1 MAEHIFPIHDRLV
14 GFEDR
19 CRKLNQRPISLWF
32 CGLSGSGKSTIAVG
46 LERLL
51 FQKGYTTQVLDG
63 DNIRS
68 GINSNLG
75 FSVEDRLENNRRVAE
90 IAKLYNMSGLITI
103 NSFISPTQSIR
114 NKAKEII
121 GASFFKEVYIKAS
134 LETCEGRDVKG
145 LYEKARK
152 GEIKGFTGI
161 DSPFEVPENPFL
173 EIDTE
178 KHTLEVCIQS
188 LFKAIEPLIKI

>member
-1 MAEHIFPIHDRLV
+1 MADHIFPIHDSLV

-19 CRKLNQRPISLWF
+19 CRRLNQRPISLWF

-46 LERLL
+46 LERFL

-114 NKAKEII
+114 DKAKEII
-121 GASFFKEVYIKAS
+121 GDAFFKEVYIKAS
-134 LETCEGRDVKG
+134 LETCEDRDVKG

>member
-1 MAEHIFPIHDRLV
+1 MADHIFPIHDRLV
-14 GFEDR
+14 SFKDR
-19 CRKLNQRPISLWF
+19 CQRLNQRPISLWF

-46 LERLL
+46 LEHLL

-134 LETCEGRDVKG
+134 LKTCEDRDVKG

-161 DSPFEVPENPFL
+161 DSPFEAPENPFL

>member
-1 MAEHIFPIHDRLV
+1 MADHIFPIHDRLV

-19 CRKLNQRPISLWF
+19 CRRLNQRPISLWF

-121 GASFFKEVYIKAS
+121 GDSFFKEVYIKAS
-134 LETCEGRDVKG
+134 LETCEDRDVKG

-188 LFKAIEPLIKI
+188 LFKAIEPLIRI

>member
-1 MAEHIFPIHDRLV
+1 MADHIFPIHDRLV

-19 CRKLNQRPISLWF
+19 CQRLNQRPISLWF

-134 LETCEGRDVKG
+134 LETCEDRDVKG

-161 DSPFEVPENPFL
+161 DSPFEAPENPFL

>member
-1 MAEHIFPIHDRLV
+1 MADHIFPIHDRLV

-19 CRKLNQRPISLWF
+19 CRRLNQRPISLWF

-46 LERLL
+46 LERFL

-114 NKAKEII
+114 NRAKEII
-121 GASFFKEVYIKAS
+121 GDAFFKEVYIKAS
-134 LETCEGRDVKG
+134 LETCEDRDVKG

>member
-1 MAEHIFPIHDRLV
+1 MADHIFPIHDRLV

-19 CRKLNQRPISLWF
+19 CRRLNQRPISLWF

-121 GASFFKEVYIKAS
+121 GDSFFKEVYIKAS
-134 LETCEGRDVKG
+134 LETCEDRDVKG

-161 DSPFEVPENPFL
+161 DSPFEAPGNPFL

>member
-1 MAEHIFPIHDRLV
+1 MADHIFPIHDRLV

-19 CRKLNQRPISLWF
+19 CRRLNQRPISLWF

-121 GASFFKEVYIKAS
+121 GDAFFKEVYIKAS
-134 LETCEGRDVKG
+134 LETCEDRDVKG

-161 DSPFEVPENPFL
+161 DSPFEAPGNPFL

>member
-1 MAEHIFPIHDRLV
+1 MADHIFPIHDRLV

-19 CRKLNQRPISLWF
+19 CRRLNQRPLSLWF

-46 LERLL
+46 MERFL

-114 NKAKEII
+114 NRAKEII
-121 GASFFKEVYIKAS
+121 GDAFFKEVYIKAS
-134 LETCEGRDVKG
+134 LETCEDRDVKG

>member
-1 MAEHIFPIHDRLV
+1 MADHIFPIHDRLV

-19 CRKLNQRPISLWF
+19 CRRLNQRPISLWF

-121 GASFFKEVYIKAS
+121 GDSFFKEVYIKAS
-134 LETCEGRDVKG
+134 LETCEDRDVKG
-145 LYEKARK
+145 LYRKARN

-161 DSPFEVPENPFL
+161 DSPFEAPENPFL

>member
-1 MAEHIFPIHDRLV
+1 MADHIFPIHDRLV

-19 CRKLNQRPISLWF
+19 CRRLNQRPISLWF

-46 LERLL
+46 LERFL

-114 NKAKEII
+114 DKAKEII
-121 GASFFKEVYIKAS
+121 GDAFFKEVYIKAS
-134 LETCEGRDVKG
+134 LETCEDRDVKG

>member
-1 MAEHIFPIHDRLV
+1 
-14 GFEDR
+14 
-19 CRKLNQRPISLWF
+19 
-32 CGLSGSGKSTIAVG
+32 
-46 LERLL
+46 L

-114 NKAKEII
+114 NRAKEII
-121 GASFFKEVYIKAS
+121 GDAFFKEVYIKAS
-134 LETCEGRDVKG
+134 LETCEDRDVKG

>member
-1 MAEHIFPIHDRLV
+1 MADHIFPIHDRLV

-19 CRKLNQRPISLWF
+19 CRRLNQRPISLWF

-46 LERLL
+46 MERFL

-68 GINSNLG
+68 GINSNLS

-114 NKAKEII
+114 NRAKEII
-121 GASFFKEVYIKAS
+121 GDAFFKEVYIKAS
-134 LETCEGRDVKG
+134 LETCEDRDVKG

>member
-1 MAEHIFPIHDRLV
+1 MADHIFPIHYRLV

-19 CRKLNQRPISLWF
+19 CQRLNQRPISLWF

-114 NKAKEII
+114 NRAKEII
-121 GASFFKEVYIKAS
+121 GDAFFKEVYIKAS
-134 LETCEGRDVKG
+134 LETCEDRDVKG

>member
-1 MAEHIFPIHDRLV
+1 MADHIFPIHDRLV

-19 CRKLNQRPISLWF
+19 CRRLNQRPISLWF

-121 GASFFKEVYIKAS
+121 GDSFFKEVYIKAS
-134 LETCEGRDVKG
+134 LETCEDRDVKG
-145 LYEKARK
+145 LYQKARN

-161 DSPFEVPENPFL
+161 DSPFEAPENPFL

>member
-1 MAEHIFPIHDRLV
+1 MADHIFPIHDRLV

-19 CRKLNQRPISLWF
+19 CRRLNQRPISLWF

-121 GASFFKEVYIKAS
+121 GDSFFKEVYIKAS
-134 LETCEGRDVKG
+134 LETCEDRDVKG
-145 LYEKARK
+145 LYRKARN

-161 DSPFEVPENPFL
+161 DSPFEAPGNPFL

>member
-1 MAEHIFPIHDRLV
+1 MADHIFPIHDRLV

-19 CRKLNQRPISLWF
+19 CRRLNQRPISLWF

-103 NSFISPTQSIR
+103 NSFISPTKSIR

-121 GASFFKEVYIKAS
+121 GDSFFKEVYIKAS
-134 LETCEGRDVKG
+134 LETCEDRDVKG
-145 LYEKARK
+145 LYRKARN

-161 DSPFEVPENPFL
+161 DSPFEAPENPFL